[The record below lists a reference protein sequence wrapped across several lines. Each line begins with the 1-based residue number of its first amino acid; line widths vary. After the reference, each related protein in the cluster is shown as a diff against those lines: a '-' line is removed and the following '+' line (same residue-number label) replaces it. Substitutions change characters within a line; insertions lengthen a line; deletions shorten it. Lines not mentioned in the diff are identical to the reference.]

1 MAYRLLVSIEV
12 IEFIERLP
20 VKTREAL
27 RSAIHSI
34 ARDPLGRSD
43 ALDRDAIGRRMQ
55 IAVTGDYALM
65 YWVDEA
71 DQHVKVLDIHAA
83 DQTPPKAHGVCGSVV
98 VGGAFDSCL
107 SPRTEM
113 VRGSSARE
121 CRRFRLPLMAS
132 CPTARINGSQAPLPL
147 GPPGP

>member
-20 VKTREAL
+20 VKTREAI

-34 ARDPLGRSD
+34 GRDLLGRSD
-43 ALDRDAIGRRMQ
+43 ALDRDATGRRMQ
-55 IAVTGDYALM
+55 IAVIGDYALM

-83 DQTPPKAHGVCGSVV
+83 D
-98 VGGAFDSCL
+98 
-107 SPRTEM
+107 R
-113 VRGSSARE
+113 
-121 CRRFRLPLMAS
+121 
-132 CPTARINGSQAPLPL
+132 
-147 GPPGP
+147 

>member
-43 ALDRDAIGRRMQ
+43 ALDRDATGR
-55 IAVTGDYALM
+55 
-65 YWVDEA
+65 
-71 DQHVKVLDIHAA
+71 
-83 DQTPPKAHGVCGSVV
+83 
-98 VGGAFDSCL
+98 
-107 SPRTEM
+107 
-113 VRGSSARE
+113 
-121 CRRFRLPLMAS
+121 
-132 CPTARINGSQAPLPL
+132 
-147 GPPGP
+147 